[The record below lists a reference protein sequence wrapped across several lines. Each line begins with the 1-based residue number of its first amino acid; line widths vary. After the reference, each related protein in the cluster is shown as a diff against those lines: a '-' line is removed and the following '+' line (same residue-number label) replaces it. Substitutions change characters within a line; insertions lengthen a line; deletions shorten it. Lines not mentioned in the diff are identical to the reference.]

1 MPMSYLNTENIARSD
16 GQIEYH
22 PLKPKRWCMDFYY
35 PNFINDHWRIEGEVF
50 FADRNHF
57 VASYALS
64 RSPTTIGD

>member
-1 MPMSYLNTENIARSD
+1 
-16 GQIEYH
+16 
-22 PLKPKRWCMDFYY
+22 MDFYY